1 MQSTDDIHE
10 HLKRVLAELFEIDP
24 AKVSLEARL
33 YDDLDID
40 SIDAIDLMLKLKE
53 TTGRKIQ
60 PEEFRHVRTVADI
73 VEAVRT
79 MLADSSNT
87 A

>member
-10 HLKRVLAELFEIDP
+10 HLKRVLVELFEVDP
-24 AKVSLEARL
+24 AKVRLEARL
-33 YDDLDID
+33 YEDLDID

-73 VEAVRT
+73 VEAVRA
-79 MLADSSNT
+79 MLTDSPHV

>member
-10 HLKRVLAELFEIDP
+10 HLKRMLAELFEVDP
-24 AKVSLEARL
+24 AKVRLEARL
-33 YDDLDID
+33 YEDLDID

-73 VEAVRT
+73 VETVRA
-79 MLADSSNT
+79 MLADSPHV

>member
-10 HLKRVLAELFEIDP
+10 HLKRVLAELFEVDP
-24 AKVSLEARL
+24 AKVRLEARL
-33 YDDLDID
+33 YEDLDID

-60 PEEFRHVRTVADI
+60 PEDFRHVRTVADI
-73 VEAVRT
+73 VETVRA
-79 MLADSSNT
+79 MLADNSH
-87 A
+87 AA

>member
-10 HLKRVLAELFEIDP
+10 HLKRVLAELFEVDP
-24 AKVSLEARL
+24 AKVRLEARL
-33 YDDLDID
+33 YEDLDID

-73 VEAVRT
+73 VETVRA
-79 MLADSSNT
+79 MLADSSHV